1 MLQEEEPRRV
11 LGPVVR
17 LDVDALCTVRT
28 IQYSFLQSFAFK
40 QKQQSDNS
48 ISHWMLNGVLLS
60 KNDALDLVRVSPD
73 FLSLMVPHKP
83 GMAGQLQRSQSL
95 AEAAYA
101 SLKGLTFSETAPKR
115 APRPEKLSYVISV
128 SEAIEITTYVHSAA
142 DTLLRHEPPK
152 AGKPKIFQVVWQA
165 HPGPLATQH
174 RLSTH
179 ALYLVVT
186 GELHVRPAAFSTVPM
201 LSGHMTSALYLQ
213 REGTVEF
220 DWKGYF
226 VDITAPSMDRGTKLR
241 SQWDGYLSEV
251 QTDETGQ
258 YLADK
263 EVKIDTLLDH
273 NDAGLQKNVVDLTLE
288 TMRALL
294 AEANE
299 RVDKL

>member
-1 MLQEEEPRRV
+1 MLAEEEPRRV

-28 IQYSFLQSFAFK
+28 IQYSFLQSFAHR
-40 QKQQSDNS
+40 QKQQSENS

-60 KNDALDLVRVSPD
+60 TNDALDLVRISPD
-73 FLSLMVPHKP
+73 FLSLIVPHKP
-83 GMAGQLQRSQSL
+83 GMAGQLERSQSL
-95 AEAAYA
+95 FEAAFA
-101 SLKGLTFSETAPKR
+101 NLKGLTLSEPAPKR
-115 APRPEKLSYVISV
+115 TPRPEKLSYVVSV
-128 SEAIEITTYVHSAA
+128 SEAIEITTYVHSAV
-142 DTLLRHEPPK
+142 DTLLRHTPPE

-186 GELHVRPAAFSTVPM
+186 GQLHVRPAAFSTKPM

-213 REGTVEF
+213 REGIVEF

-226 VDITAPSMDRGTKLR
+226 VDITHPLMDRGTPLR

-251 QTDETGQ
+251 QTSETGQ
-258 YLADK
+258 YLAEK
-263 EVKIDTLLDH
+263 EVKIDTLLDG

-288 TMRALL
+288 TMRAML

-299 RVDKL
+299 RLDKL